1 MPSKYWTKERQCE
14 KIEPVIE
21 EKVYS
26 RAYYKK
32 NKDAILAKYKL
43 DKQNAIVDEVKAWK
57 EKMLKDDNAFFP
69 FREI

>member
-1 MPSKYWTKERQCE
+1 MPYWTKERQCI
-14 KIEPVIE
+14 KSEPPV

-26 RAYYKK
+26 RDYYKYNRDK
-32 NKDAILAKYKL
+32 ILLKYKL
-43 DKQNAIVDEVKAWK
+43 AKQNAIVDEVKAWK

>member
-1 MPSKYWTKERQCE
+1 MPYWTKEKPCE
-14 KIEPVIE
+14 TKPPPIER
-21 EKVYS
+21 VYS
-26 RAYYKK
+26 RDYYKYNRDK
-32 NKDAILAKYKL
+32 ILLKYKL

>member
-1 MPSKYWTKERQCE
+1 MPYWTKERQCE
-14 KIEPVIE
+14 KSELVIE
-21 EKVYS
+21 EKKYS

-32 NKDAILAKYKL
+32 NRDAILAKYKL
-43 DKQNAIVDEVKAWK
+43 DKQNAITDQVMKWK